1 MTSLWQPFELSP
13 VFLDST
19 TWPSVGGFSWPL
31 PRWDVGE
38 NGSHQSLVP
47 SLEAVSR
54 VLGVDVMSNLHFSLQ
69 DWLNSMSKSLLVWVC
84 ASASWLALHYSN
96 YYRLSTFGRTQQQQ
110 FTPRP
115 PVSNFLLIS
124 CQFIT
129 ALLVKP
135 TVVHIMLTAGLS
147 FQRLFVTVLCPFA
160 IRIVVGSHV
169 PLSVL
174 IFFF

>member
-1 MTSLWQPFELSP
+1 M
-13 VFLDST
+13 
-19 TWPSVGGFSWPL
+19 
-31 PRWDVGE
+31 RVGE
-38 NGSHQSLVP
+38 NGLCWSLVP

-54 VLGVDVMSNLHFSLQ
+54 VLGVDVMSKLHFSLQ

-110 FTPRP
+110 QFTPRP
-115 PVSNFLLIS
+115 LVSNFLLIS

-135 TVVHIMLTAGLS
+135 MVVHIMLTAGLS
-147 FQRLFVTVLCPFA
+147 VQRLFVTVLCPLA
-160 IRIVVGSHV
+160 IRMVVGSHV

-174 IFFF
+174 VFFF

>member
-1 MTSLWQPFELSP
+1 MATLWQPFELSP

-54 VLGVDVMSNLHFSLQ
+54 VLGVDVMSKLHFSLQ

-84 ASASWLALHYSN
+84 ASSSWLALHYSN
-96 YYRLSTFGRTQQQQ
+96 YYWPPTLGRTHQQQ
-110 FTPRP
+110 FTPRS
-115 PVSNFLLIS
+115 PVSNFHLIS

-147 FQRLFVTVLCPFA
+147 VQRLFVTVLCPFA
-160 IRIVVGSHV
+160 IRMVVGSHAM
-169 PLSVL
+169 
-174 IFFF
+174 FH